1 MSEDLLNPPL
11 QAKGF
16 SRGVFHVREEKEI
29 SVIIKEADDK
39 KPQIAA
45 LQALAVRSDCDAD
58 ARKRIEQEIRNIQAG
73 VRGEE
78 EAAYEI
84 KVHYGESRNWA
95 VIHDL
100 RVEFGDLAAQ
110 IDHLVINRW
119 LDVWV
124 CESKHF
130 AEGVAINEHGEFA
143 AFFGSKPYGVPSPI
157 EQNAK
162 HLLIL
167 RRIFESG
174 AVNLPKR
181 LGFTIKPELKS
192 LVLVSKKARITR
204 PKAKIDGIDCV
215 IKNDQFFKTV
225 NKAVDENSFL
235 SAAKIIGSDTLEDMA
250 RQIAGLHKPIQ
261 FNWAAKFGLPT
272 AAPGQPD
279 PPPEK
284 AITKAVQPKPAVPS
298 PILTPEVAH
307 IAPAQEAKPK
317 QNLVCYSCGE
327 SIAYNVAKFC
337 WFNKPK
343 FGGNVFCMDCQKKV

>member
-1 MSEDLLNPPL
+1 M
-11 QAKGF
+11 
-16 SRGVFHVREEKEI
+16 
-29 SVIIKEADDK
+29 IIKEADDK

-45 LQALAVRSDCDAD
+45 LQALATRPDCNAD

-73 VRGEE
+73 IRGEE

-100 RVEFGDLAAQ
+100 RVEFSDLVAQ

-130 AEGVAINEHGEFA
+130 SEGVAINEHGEFA
-143 AFFGSKPYGVPSPI
+143 AFFGGKPYGVPSPI

-162 HLLIL
+162 HILIL
-167 RRIFESG
+167 RRLFESG

-181 LGFTIKPELKS
+181 LGFTIKPDLKS

-204 PKAKIDGIDCV
+204 PKTKIDGIDCV
-215 IKNDQFFKTV
+215 IKNDQFFKAV
-225 NKAVDENSFL
+225 DKAADENSIL
-235 SAAKIIGSDTLEDMA
+235 LAAKIIGSDTLKDVA

-261 FNWAAKFGLPT
+261 FNWAAKFGLLAVASVQ
-272 AAPGQPD
+272 AAPPAA
-279 PPPEK
+279 K
-284 AITKAVQPKPAVPS
+284 AILQAAQPRPA
-298 PILTPEVAH
+298 
-307 IAPAQEAKPK
+307 APAPIPMPEAAKAPPADEAKPK
-317 QNLVCYSCGE
+317 QKLVCHSCGE
-327 SIAYNVAKFC
+327 SVAYNVAKFC

-343 FGGNVFCMDCQKKV
+343 FGGSIFCMECQKKI

>member
-1 MSEDLLNPPL
+1 M
-11 QAKGF
+11 
-16 SRGVFHVREEKEI
+16 
-29 SVIIKEADDK
+29 IIKEADDK
-39 KPQIAA
+39 KPQIVA
-45 LQALAVRSDCDAD
+45 LQALGARPDCSAD
-58 ARKRIEQEIRNIQAG
+58 TRKKIEQEIRNIHAG

-100 RVEFGDLAAQ
+100 RVEFGDLATQ

-130 AEGVAINEHGEFA
+130 SEGVAINEYGEFA

-162 HLLIL
+162 HILIL
-167 RRIFESG
+167 RRLFESG

-204 PKAKIDGIDCV
+204 PKTKIDGIDCV
-215 IKNDQFFKTV
+215 IKNDQLFKTV
-225 NKAVDENSFL
+225 DKAVNENSIVL
-235 SAAKIIGSDTLEDMA
+235 SAKIIGSDTLEDVA

-261 FNWAAKFGLPT
+261 FNWAAKFGLPAT
-272 AAPGQPD
+272 PAQPT
-279 PPPEK
+279 PPLAK
-284 AITKAVQPKPAVPS
+284 AIQQTVQSKPATA
-298 PILTPEVAH
+298 PIPTPE
-307 IAPAQEAKPK
+307 PAKVVQVEEAKPRQK
-317 QNLVCYSCGE
+317 LICHSCGE
-327 SIAYNVAKFC
+327 PIAYNIAKFC

-343 FGGNVFCMDCQKKV
+343 FGGNIFCMECQKSVSAA